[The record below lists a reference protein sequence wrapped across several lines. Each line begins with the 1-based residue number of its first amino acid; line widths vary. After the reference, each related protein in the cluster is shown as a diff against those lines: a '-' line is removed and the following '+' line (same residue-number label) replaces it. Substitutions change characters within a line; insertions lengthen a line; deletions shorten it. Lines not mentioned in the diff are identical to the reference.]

1 MTPDRP
7 ENLSAS
13 SENSEDLVSLV
24 LLVDE
29 SIAPSVDLTTPD
41 PELGRKGVISDFM
54 GNLSYFPDEQQET
67 QNRQIRDQ
75 IDQTINRVSTK
86 VVDVSARQLAQQIKL
101 FETLVQRAIAQ
112 ADLQTLAIEK
122 VQLQLGISAE
132 GSIGIQ
138 AVGAKGGVTGT
149 IAIELKLKG

>member
-1 MTPDRP
+1 M
-7 ENLSAS
+7 
-13 SENSEDLVSLV
+13 SEDLVSLV

-29 SIAPSVDLTTPD
+29 PIAPAADLTTTDPD
-41 PELGRKGVISDFM
+41 PDRKGFFPGFM
-54 GNLSYFPDEQQET
+54 GETYFPDDRQAQQDRNVREAIA
-67 QNRQIRDQ
+67 QKAQQ
-75 IDQTINRVSTK
+75 VQAK

>member
-7 ENLSAS
+7 ENLSPA
-13 SENSEDLVSLV
+13 SEDVVSLV
-24 LLVDE
+24 LLVDKP
-29 SIAPSVDLTTPD
+29 IAPSADLTTPD
-41 PELGRKGVISDFM
+41 PDSDATPKGAISDFM
-54 GNLSYFPDEQQET
+54 GNLSYFPTEQQA
-67 QNRQIRDQ
+67 QQDRNVRDQ
-75 IDQTINRVSTK
+75 IDQTINRVSAK

-101 FETLVQRAIAQ
+101 FETLMQRAIAQ

>member
-7 ENLSAS
+7 ENLSSS
-13 SENSEDLVSLV
+13 SEDIVSLV

-29 SIAPSVDLTTPD
+29 PIAPAADLTTAD

-101 FETLVQRAIAQ
+101 FETLMQRAIAQ
-112 ADLQTLAIEK
+112 ADLQTLEIEK

>member
-7 ENLSAS
+7 ENLSSS
-13 SENSEDLVSLV
+13 SEDIVSLV

-29 SIAPSVDLTTPD
+29 PIAPAANLTTAD
-41 PELGRKGVISDFM
+41 PEPGRKGVISDFM

-101 FETLVQRAIAQ
+101 FETLMQRAIAQ
-112 ADLQTLAIEK
+112 ADLQTLEIEK

-138 AVGAKGGVTGT
+138 AVGAKGGMTGT

>member
-7 ENLSAS
+7 ETLSHS
-13 SENSEDLVSLV
+13 SEDLVSLV

-29 SIAPSVDLTTPD
+29 PIAPSADLTTPNPD
-41 PELGRKGVISDFM
+41 PDAKRKGVISDFM
-54 GNLSYFPDEQQET
+54 GNLSYFPDEQQA
-67 QNRQIRDQ
+67 QQDHQLRKGIDHKRQQ
-75 IDQTINRVSTK
+75 VQAK

-101 FETLVQRAIAQ
+101 FETLMQRAIAQ

>member
-1 MTPDRP
+1 MTPNRP
-7 ENLSAS
+7 ENLSPL
-13 SENSEDLVSLV
+13 SEDVVSLV
-24 LLVDE
+24 VLVDE
-29 SIAPSVDLTTPD
+29 PIAPSADLTTPD
-41 PELGRKGVISDFM
+41 PDPDRKGIFPGFM
-54 GNLSYFPDEQQET
+54 GETYFPDDRQAQQD
-67 QNRQIRDQ
+67 RKVRDQ
-75 IDQTINRVSTK
+75 IDQTINRVSAK

-101 FETLVQRAIAQ
+101 FETLMQRAIAQ